1 MSDLPYRPCVGVA
14 LMSRDHQVLVAQRLD
29 DPDRHWQMPQGG
41 VDTGEA
47 PRAAA
52 YRELAEE
59 IGTADAEII
68 AECKDWLTYDLPPEL
83 VATLW
88 RGRYRGQRQKWF
100 AMRFRG
106 RDGDIDV
113 ATKHPEF
120 AAWRWA
126 PMRALPDLVI
136 PFKRPVYERVV
147 AAFEH
152 LVRE

>member
-1 MSDLPYRPCVGVA
+1 MITAMRKLLISLCLVFSCVANAADDDVIRVGSKAFTENFILGEIIAQIAEETGVA
-14 LMSRDHQVLVAQRLD
+14 S
-29 DPDRHWQMPQGG
+29 
-41 VDTGEA
+41 
-47 PRAAA
+47 
-52 YRELAEE
+52 
-59 IGTADAEII
+59 AEII
-68 AECKDWLTYDLPPEL
+68 GESAHWHRYDLPDEL
-83 VATLW
+83 LGRAW
-88 RGRYRGQRQKWF
+88 RGRYRGQEQKWF

-152 LVRE
+152 LVRK